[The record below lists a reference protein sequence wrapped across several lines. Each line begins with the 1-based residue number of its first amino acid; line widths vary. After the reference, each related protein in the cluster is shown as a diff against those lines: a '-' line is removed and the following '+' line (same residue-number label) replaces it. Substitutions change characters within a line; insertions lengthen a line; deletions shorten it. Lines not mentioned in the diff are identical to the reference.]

1 MEIKPYEIE
10 GVTLPPPIFP
20 VNSFLYPQHTHWVGK
35 SRSKCSLKVK
45 LQPGIE
51 P

>member
-20 VNSFLYPQHTHWVGK
+20 VSSFLYPQDTHWMDK
-35 SRSKCSLKVK
+35 SKFKCSLKIK
-45 LQPGIE
+45 LLPGIE

>member
-1 MEIKPYEIE
+1 MEIKPYERE
-10 GVTLPPPIFP
+10 GMTLPPSSFP
-20 VNSFLYPQHTHWVGK
+20 VNSFLYPQDTGWVGR

-45 LQPGIE
+45 LLSEIE

>member
-20 VNSFLYPQHTHWVGK
+20 VNSFLYPQDTCWVGR
-35 SRSKCSLKVK
+35 SRCKCSLESKT
-45 LQPGIE
+45 LARN
-51 P
+51 